1 MLFDPGP
8 APPQQIK
15 QLFPE
20 YRDSADGDSNEL
32 FMNHRMVAN
41 PAYDEWLR
49 AKAEYDAAPPSLL
62 APADAPPPAPARPP
76 HLDALTWDY
85 ISGRISDSDYK
96 SRKLDQMEIWDVEER
111 DTYQWPGFDAGA
123 YALSDSNPDPDPLT
137 GLPHSQENYATIN
150 KAAALEK
157 EIGGSTYADKAT
169 GTPYKS
175 AKYLPPAAVIAEMR
189 ASQPAPPADPILS
202 RPTAEQMSRLQ
213 EIFDASAAIERLPDP
228 ILGRG
233 GPATAPAA
241 TAAAASFGLPA
252 SPFQYDDFGIPISAS
267 TPAAAPSLLAPRTT
281 TSRPRSVTSDPTIW
295 SDPAIWGVGDIPA
308 AAMASV
314 IDPND
319 ADTGDQANAPGM
331 DDQLS
336 PASQLAASIIF
347 GAAGLGFPLTVAKGY
362 NYFFGDQDPGED
374 YLGGFGIDP
383 EGAFDALGGGQY
395 LDDTADVVS
404 INDIADY
411 GAFTEGFG
419 EGFDPGEFGGDEDG
433 GYDGG
438 FAE

>member
-1 MLFDPGP
+1 MSFDP
-8 APPQQIK
+8 
-15 QLFPE
+15 
-20 YRDSADGDSNEL
+20 SA
-32 FMNHRMVAN
+32 
-41 PAYDEWLR
+41 
-49 AKAEYDAAPPSLL
+49 
-62 APADAPPPAPARPP
+62 P
-76 HLDALTWDY
+76 HLDALTWNYLSGKISEPDY
-85 ISGRISDSDYK
+85 RLQ
-96 SRKLDQMEIWDVEER
+96 KLNQLGLEGEER
-111 DTYQWPGFDAGA
+111 ETYQWPGFDFGA
-123 YALSDSNPDPDPLT
+123 YALSDQNPDPDLLT
-137 GLPHSQENYATIN
+137 GQPHSQENYATIN
-150 KAAALEK
+150 KAAALEE

-175 AKYLPPAAVIAEMR
+175 VKFLPPAAVIAEMR

-202 RPTAEQMSRLQ
+202 RPTAEQMGRLQ
-213 EIFDASAAIERLPDP
+213 AIFDASAAIERLPDP

-233 GPATAPAA
+233 GPVTAPAP

-267 TPAAAPSLLAPRTT
+267 TPAAATGLLAPRTT
-281 TSRPRSVTSDPTIW
+281 TSRPRSVTSDSTIW

-347 GAAGLGFPLTVAKGY
+347 GLPFGGFLSTPLKIAKVY
-362 NYFFGDQDPGED
+362 NKAIGDQDPGED

-411 GAFTEGFG
+411 GSFAEDFG
-419 EGFDPGEFGGDEDG
+419 QGFDPGEFGGDEDG